1 MYNKEMTYYQLET
14 AFEEREI
21 VGVADALEV
30 LTGCVGM
37 VEKMFFDEGVRELSE
52 YEGKRKVKYGSVK
65 VLSSLLIKTNVAYMA
80 I

>member
-1 MYNKEMTYYQLET
+1 MTYYQLET

-30 LTGCVGM
+30 LTGCVGL
-37 VEKMFFDEGVRELSE
+37 VEKVFFDEGVRELGE
-52 YEGKRKVKYGSVK
+52 YEGKRKVKYGSVR
-65 VLSSLLIKTNVAYMA
+65 VLSALLIKTSVAYMA